1 MVAVGSREVIRMLL
15 DAGWALDRVTGSHH
29 MFKHPEHP
37 EWGTVPVPHPKKD
50 LGLGLL
56 RSIEKQSRL
65 KLR

>member
-1 MVAVGSREVIRMLL
+1 MLL

-29 MFKHPEHP
+29 MFKHPERP
-37 EWGTVPVPHPKKD
+37 ERGTVPVPHPKKE

-56 RSIEKQSRL
+56 RSIEKQSGV

>member
-1 MVAVGSREVIRMLL
+1 MLL
-15 DAGWALDRVTGSHH
+15 DAGWALDRVTGSTTCSSTQSIQSGGRSL
-29 MFKHPEHP
+29 FL
-37 EWGTVPVPHPKKD
+37 PVPHPKKD